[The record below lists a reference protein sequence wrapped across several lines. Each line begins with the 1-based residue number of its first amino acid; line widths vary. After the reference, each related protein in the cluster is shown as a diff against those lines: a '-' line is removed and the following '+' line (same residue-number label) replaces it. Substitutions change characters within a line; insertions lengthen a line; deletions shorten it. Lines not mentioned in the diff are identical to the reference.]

1 MCKKRRPIN
10 CIVPPHILEKLL
22 ASQDQRVR
30 NAALR
35 TLTTSA
41 RIRGER
47 EILGPVRAAFAANA
61 VGQLR
66 RSIHD
71 ARRQTLPPSLLP
83 GELVRSENQAAVSD
97 GSVNRAYDGLGAT
110 YNFFKN
116 VLGRNSID
124 GHGMRLVAT
133 VHFGPRFNN
142 AFWNGTQM
150 VFGDGDGIVFVD
162 FTRSLDVIAHE
173 LTHGVTESMAGL
185 EYHNQSGALNESFS
199 DVFGSLVK
207 QYSSNPKQTVDQAD
221 WLIGNDIIAPGVR
234 GVALRSMKEPGTAY
248 RDDPNLGDDIQPRHM
263 RDFLVLTDD
272 EDGDFG
278 GVHINSGIPNHA
290 FYLVAKSL
298 GGFAWE
304 QAGVIWYDA
313 LKQLFPLA
321 NFQDCADVTAQVASA
336 RFGNGSRQHDA
347 VIDAW
352 DRVGI
357 RVTAPQPVAT
367 PAERAQ
373 AAGSN
378 GSNIVGLRDQ
388 LEAMSEQLHVA
399 AQQLS
404 VH

>member
-1 MCKKRRPIN
+1 
-10 CIVPPHILEKLL
+10 
-22 ASQDQRVR
+22 
-30 NAALR
+30 LR

-47 EILGPVRAAFAANA
+47 EILGPIRSAFAVNA

-71 ARRQTLPPSLLP
+71 AQHQRLPPSSMP
-83 GELVRSENQAAVSD
+83 GLLVRSEGQAAVSD
-97 GSVNRAYDGLGAT
+97 KSVNRAYDGLGKT
-110 YNFFKN
+110 YDFFKT

-124 GHGMRLVAT
+124 GHGMRLTAT
-133 VHFGPRFNN
+133 VHFGQRFNN
-142 AFWNGTQM
+142 AFWNGAQM
-150 VFGDGDGIVFVD
+150 VFGDGDGIIFVD
-162 FTRSLDVIAHE
+162 FTKSVDVIAHE

-207 QYSSNPKQTVDQAD
+207 QYSNNPKQNVNQAD
-221 WLIGNDIIAPGVR
+221 WLIGNDILAPGVR
-234 GVALRSMKEPGTAY
+234 GVALRSMKDPGTAY
-248 RDDPNLGDDIQPRHM
+248 RDDPNLGSDPQPKHM
-263 RDFLVLTDD
+263 SDFVVLSDD
-272 EDGDFG
+272 EEGDFG

-290 FYLVAKSL
+290 FYLVARSL

-304 QAGVIWYDA
+304 QAGVIWYEA

-321 NFQDCADVTAQVASA
+321 SFQDCADVTAQVAA
-336 RFGNGSRQHDA
+336 AKFGTGSRQHDA

-352 DRVGI
+352 DQVGI

-367 PAERAQ
+367 PAERVE

-378 GSNIVGLRDQ
+378 GSHAITLKEK
-388 LEAMSEQLHVA
+388 LEAISEQLRVTA
-399 AQQLS
+399 SELS
-404 VH
+404 VS